1 MNTIIFTPWRTVTT
15 THPIFYTTND
25 KTRYILLFMSIGL
38 YFVAARDIPYTDK
51 QMCAFSKCHL
61 PLLKGGRIR
70 FTTFHMPYSSV
81 RTSPMISPASFMA
94 CVRVQSIKR
103 GDL

>member
-1 MNTIIFTPWRTVTT
+1 MNTIIFTPRRAVTT

-25 KTRYILLFMSIGL
+25 ETCYILLFMSIGL
-38 YFVAARDIPYTDK
+38 YFVAARGVPYTDK
-51 QMCAFSKCHL
+51 QMCAFSKCLL

-70 FTTFHMPYSSV
+70 LTTFHIPYSSV
-81 RTSPMISPASFMA
+81 RTSPIISPASFMA

-103 GDL
+103 DDL